1 MVGKHCTVLSASDS
15 LRGLKS
21 WEITQKN
28 SYMQMK
34 KRREEITAERGPFI
48 LEPSKSKNTAPE
60 KNIIILQ
67 KD

>member
-1 MVGKHCTVLSASDS
+1 
-15 LRGLKS
+15 
-21 WEITQKN
+21 
-28 SYMQMK
+28 MQMK